1 MTKFLIGVSVLAL
14 VALFEGLYHAFNFFA
29 ERRREDL
36 KRRLHALTQGKDRGP
51 SLLRRSTRSSLPF
64 LDELLRDAPL
74 LPRLETLIEQAE
86 AGTTVVRHLVTSALV
101 GAAIGLVGLVL
112 RGPAVGASFLVL
124 ASCIPT
130 VALLIRRQQRS
141 QKLSEQLP
149 NALDMMARS
158 LRAGHALT
166 ASFKLV
172 ATEMPGPINLE
183 FARAY
188 EEQNLGMSFER
199 AALQMTTRAP
209 FNRDLKIFAV
219 SVIVQKQTGGNLVE
233 ILEKLAETIRGRYQF
248 YGKLSALA
256 AEGKMSGVV
265 LGALPVVTGL
275 VIAFV
280 NPKYATALVAEPMGR
295 MFLMYAVGSWFV
307 GLLWLRQMGKVQ
319 L

>member
-36 KRRLHALTQGKDRGP
+36 GRRLQALTEGKNRGP
-51 SLLRRSTRSSLPF
+51 SLLKRPRRSALPF
-64 LDELLRDAPL
+64 LDDLLGGLPGL
-74 LPRLETLIEQAE
+74 LALETLIEQAE
-86 AGTTVVRHLVTSALV
+86 AGTTVARHLATSAVAAGVAGLAGLILRGPLV
-101 GAAIGLVGLVL
+101 GAL
-112 RGPAVGASFLVL
+112 FLAL
-124 ASCIPT
+124 AACVPT
-130 VALLIRRQQRS
+130 LALLIRRHRRS

-188 EEQNLGMSFER
+188 EEQNLGMSFEK
-199 AALQMTTRAP
+199 AVLQMTSRAP
-209 FNRDLKIFAV
+209 GNRDLKIFAV

-248 YGKLSALA
+248 YGKLEALA
-256 AEGKMSGVV
+256 AEGKMSGLV
-265 LGALPVVTGL
+265 LGALPVMTGL
-275 VIAFV
+275 LIAFV
-280 NPKYATALVAEPMGR
+280 NPKYAVVLVSQPMGR
-295 MFLMYAVGSWFV
+295 MFMMYAVISWGV
-307 GLLWLRQMGKVQ
+307 GLMWLRQMGKVR